1 AVIARRYTIQRKLGN
16 GSFGSVY
23 LVNDKK
29 AKQGEELKVL
39 KEISVGNL
47 KPNETVEANLEAQLL
62 SKLDHPAIVKFY
74 ASFVERDSFCI
85 ITEYCEG
92 GDLDCKIQEYRDS
105 GKTFTQSQV
114 IDWFIQLLLG
124 VNYMHERRIL
134 HRDLKAK
141 NIFLKDNLLKIGDF
155 GVSCLLM
162 GSCDLAT
169 TFTGTPYYMSPE
181 VLKHQGYDTKSDI
194 WSLGCIL
201 YEMCCMN
208 HAFTGQNFLSV
219 VLKIVEGETPSL
231 PDRYPSKLNAV
242 LCSML
247 SKDPSL
253 RPAAAEI
260 LKSPYIDEQLQKIQY
275 KFTNM
280 TVKDKALNC
289 HKESAPIFGAVQKK
303 VHLQT
308 LQELSE
314 VQKMTPRERMRLR
327 KLNAADERAK
337 KLKQLAEEKY
347 QENIKRMQEFRSRNF
362 QQLNVNVLHESAEQT
377 SKHLIHSQPATMG
390 NHVST
395 GQDEPRGNGRSELG
409 MSELTDHGKNS
420 KSDVKMKIPVKKD
433 FSLVVHMQI
442 KSGLICKV
450 VKKWQREKDINLAMI
465 AWDACGEKLA
475 GLVLAFAV
483 PSPTLVLGTW
493 GDKLLRLLQDLRLS
507 LHVAVRQLGGGNEKV
522 TAVKILVEFSCCIFC
537 FTELS
542 VPLCSFKYVL
552 SQPFHNRQ
560 KSLSVFSLCDKRCTA
575 ACEESCLV
583 LSTSSSCQLLSFCLA
598 YLGSPLLS
606 SACSG
611 LWEYYINATM
621 TSMSFRQKKIKDIY
635 QSIFISLEKIVVAEL
650 PCYLKQALR
659 PAERCEGVRGQK
671 QLHRPFPVLPMEN
684 VRMLYQRCSAG
695 CQSSCQ
701 NRGGIPWVLQQQFC
715 FLFQH
720 NSLGI
725 ALAST
730 TSLPKYLPGTNKLNF
745 HFIYQNKGAGNGSS
759 NQPFVAWF
767 VEIGGVCEITWNY
780 GKTQIAN
787 IPEDGLQ
794 TWKWKPIPEDPEIA
808 EEYYKDEFESCSEDS
823 EEEENAELSW
833 TVSKTNHQDSVM
845 NDEPKQL
852 QDLFSKSVDFSTS
865 LKVSV
870 KRKLIAERLKAAL
883 SVKAATRQS
892 GIAV

>member
-1 AVIARRYTIQRKLGN
+1 MLKFQETAKHVTVARFNSACSDAVIARRYTIQRKLGN

-105 GKTFTQSQV
+105 GKMFTQSQV

-181 VLKHQGYDTKSDI
+181 VLKHQGYNTKSDI

-247 SKDPSL
+247 SKNPSL

-260 LKSPYIDEQLQKIQY
+260 LKSPYIDEQLQKMQY

-289 HKESAPIFGAVQKK
+289 QKESAPIFGAVQKK

-327 KLNAADERAK
+327 KLNAADEKAK

-362 QQLNVNVLHESAEQT
+362 QQLNVNVLHHFSVSHLVSLALEAQT
-377 SKHLIHSQPATMG
+377 C
-390 NHVST
+390 
-395 GQDEPRGNGRSELG
+395 SETNNW
-409 MSELTDHGKNS
+409 E
-420 KSDVKMKIPVKKD
+420 
-433 FSLVVHMQI
+433 VHQ
-442 KSGLICKV
+442 
-450 VKKWQREKDINLAMI
+450 NL
-465 AWDACGEKLA
+465 C
-475 GLVLAFAV
+475 
-483 PSPTLVLGTW
+483 
-493 GDKLLRLLQDLRLS
+493 
-507 LHVAVRQLGGGNEKV
+507 
-522 TAVKILVEFSCCIFC
+522 
-537 FTELS
+537 
-542 VPLCSFKYVL
+542 
-552 SQPFHNRQ
+552 
-560 KSLSVFSLCDKRCTA
+560 
-575 ACEESCLV
+575 
-583 LSTSSSCQLLSFCLA
+583 CLA
-598 YLGSPLLS
+598 
-606 SACSG
+606 
-611 LWEYYINATM
+611 E
-621 TSMSFRQKKIKDIY
+621 
-635 QSIFISLEKIVVAEL
+635 
-650 PCYLKQALR
+650 
-659 PAERCEGVRGQK
+659 
-671 QLHRPFPVLPMEN
+671 
-684 VRMLYQRCSAG
+684 
-695 CQSSCQ
+695 
-701 NRGGIPWVLQQQFC
+701 
-715 FLFQH
+715 
-720 NSLGI
+720 
-725 ALAST
+725 
-730 TSLPKYLPGTNKLNF
+730 
-745 HFIYQNKGAGNGSS
+745 
-759 NQPFVAWF
+759 
-767 VEIGGVCEITWNY
+767 
-780 GKTQIAN
+780 
-787 IPEDGLQ
+787 
-794 TWKWKPIPEDPEIA
+794 PIPEDPEIA

-823 EEEENAELSW
+823 EEDEDEELSW
-833 TVSKTNHQDSVM
+833 TVSKTNHQVNVTFENPDSDMEAMVEYLESVL
-845 NDEPKQL
+845 NSSSLGSRTVTRVSPGEPQGFRALNSTMAETKLKRMRESAIGKLGVEAFEAVYSCLKQARQHNASEEEIRSCL
-852 QDLFSKSVDFSTS
+852 EKLVSRASDCFEVDQLLYFEEQ
-865 LKVSV
+865 L
-870 KRKLIAERLKAAL
+870 
-883 SVKAATRQS
+883 
-892 GIAV
+892 

>member
-1 AVIARRYTIQRKLGN
+1 MLKFQETAKHVTVARFNSACSDAVIARRYTLQRKLGN

-23 LVNDKK
+23 LVNDRK

-92 GDLDCKIQEYRDS
+92 GDLDFKIQEYKDS
-105 GKTFTQSQV
+105 GKMFTQSQV

-181 VLKHQGYDTKSDI
+181 VLKHQGYNTKSDI

-247 SKDPSL
+247 SKNPSL

-289 HKESAPIFGAVQKK
+289 QKETAPIFGAMQKK

-327 KLNAADERAK
+327 KLNAADEKAK

-362 QQLNVNVLHESAEQT
+362 QQLNVNVLY
-377 SKHLIHSQPATMG
+377 PATVG
-390 NHVST
+390 SYVST
-395 GQDEPRGNGRSELG
+395 GQDEPRGNWTSDLS
-409 MSELTDHGKNS
+409 MSELTDH
-420 KSDVKMKIPVKKD
+420 
-433 FSLVVHMQI
+433 
-442 KSGLICKV
+442 
-450 VKKWQREKDINLAMI
+450 E
-465 AWDACGEKLA
+465 
-475 GLVLAFAV
+475 
-483 PSPTLVLGTW
+483 
-493 GDKLLRLLQDLRLS
+493 
-507 LHVAVRQLGGGNEKV
+507 
-522 TAVKILVEFSCCIFC
+522 
-537 FTELS
+537 
-542 VPLCSFKYVL
+542 
-552 SQPFHNRQ
+552 
-560 KSLSVFSLCDKRCTA
+560 
-575 ACEESCLV
+575 
-583 LSTSSSCQLLSFCLA
+583 
-598 YLGSPLLS
+598 
-606 SACSG
+606 
-611 LWEYYINATM
+611 
-621 TSMSFRQKKIKDIY
+621 
-635 QSIFISLEKIVVAEL
+635 
-650 PCYLKQALR
+650 
-659 PAERCEGVRGQK
+659 
-671 QLHRPFPVLPMEN
+671 
-684 VRMLYQRCSAG
+684 
-695 CQSSCQ
+695 
-701 NRGGIPWVLQQQFC
+701 
-715 FLFQH
+715 
-720 NSLGI
+720 
-725 ALAST
+725 
-730 TSLPKYLPGTNKLNF
+730 
-745 HFIYQNKGAGNGSS
+745 
-759 NQPFVAWF
+759 
-767 VEIGGVCEITWNY
+767 
-780 GKTQIAN
+780 
-787 IPEDGLQ
+787 
-794 TWKWKPIPEDPEIA
+794 IPEDPEIA

-823 EEEENAELSW
+823 EEEEDAELSW
-833 TVSKTNHQDSVM
+833 TVSKTNHEDSDMEAMVEYLENVLDSSSFNLPLGSWEWRHSRQCTAASSKRDGRMPVRRRSGALWRNWFLEQVIASKWISCCISRNSCRLQSHISSCDSVSATAG
-845 NDEPKQL
+845 NGTEEEGNSFRPAGKYRSITGQGL
-852 QDLFSKSVDFSTS
+852 YTNHGQDRTAEER
-865 LKVSV
+865 VS
-870 KRKLIAERLKAAL
+870 
-883 SVKAATRQS
+883 SCFTFQHQS
-892 GIAV
+892 HYVVMSIGRC

>member
-1 AVIARRYTIQRKLGN
+1 MMKFQETAKHVTVARFNSADSNDVIARRYTIQRKLGN

-23 LVNDKK
+23 LVNDRK

-92 GDLDCKIQEYRDS
+92 GDLNFKIQEYKDS
-105 GKTFTQSQV
+105 GKMFTQSQV

-181 VLKHQGYDTKSDI
+181 VLKHQGYNTKSDI

-247 SKDPSL
+247 SKNPSL

-260 LKSPYIDEQLQKIQY
+260 LRSPYIDEQLKKIQY

-280 TVKDKALNC
+280 TVKDKALNWQ
-289 HKESAPIFGAVQKK
+289 KETAPIFGAVQKK

-327 KLNAADERAK
+327 KLNTADEKAK

-347 QENIKRMQEFRSRNF
+347 QDNIKRMQEFRSHNF
-362 QQLNVNVLHESAEQT
+362 QQLNVNVLHWRS
-377 SKHLIHSQPATMG
+377 HLCAPSVYHFS
-390 NHVST
+390 VSHT
-395 GQDEPRGNGRSELG
+395 
-409 MSELTDHGKNS
+409 
-420 KSDVKMKIPVKKD
+420 V
-433 FSLVVHMQI
+433 SLALEAQ
-442 KSGLICKV
+442 
-450 VKKWQREKDINLAMI
+450 
-465 AWDACGEKLA
+465 
-475 GLVLAFAV
+475 
-483 PSPTLVLGTW
+483 
-493 GDKLLRLLQDLRLS
+493 
-507 LHVAVRQLGGGNEKV
+507 
-522 TAVKILVEFSCCIFC
+522 
-537 FTELS
+537 
-542 VPLCSFKYVL
+542 
-552 SQPFHNRQ
+552 
-560 KSLSVFSLCDKRCTA
+560 
-575 ACEESCLV
+575 
-583 LSTSSSCQLLSFCLA
+583 
-598 YLGSPLLS
+598 
-606 SACSG
+606 ACSETIN
-611 LWEYYINATM
+611 WEVHQNL
-621 TSMSFRQKKIKDIY
+621 D
-635 QSIFISLEKIVVAEL
+635 
-650 PCYLKQALR
+650 YLF
-659 PAERCEGVRGQK
+659 E
-671 QLHRPFPVLPMEN
+671 
-684 VRMLYQRCSAG
+684 
-695 CQSSCQ
+695 
-701 NRGGIPWVLQQQFC
+701 
-715 FLFQH
+715 
-720 NSLGI
+720 
-725 ALAST
+725 
-730 TSLPKYLPGTNKLNF
+730 
-745 HFIYQNKGAGNGSS
+745 
-759 NQPFVAWF
+759 
-767 VEIGGVCEITWNY
+767 
-780 GKTQIAN
+780 
-787 IPEDGLQ
+787 
-794 TWKWKPIPEDPEIA
+794 PIPEDPEIA

-823 EEEENAELSW
+823 EEEEDAELSW
-833 TVSKTNHQDSVM
+833 TVSKTNHQVYMTFENTDSDMEAMVGYLESVLNSSSLGSRTVTGVSPGVPQGFRAVNTTM
-845 NDEPKQL
+845 AETKLKHMRESAIGKLGVEAFEAVYSCLKQARQQNASEEEIRSCL
-852 QDLFSKSVDFSTS
+852 EKLVSRASDCFEVDQLLYFEEQ
-865 LKVSV
+865 L
-870 KRKLIAERLKAAL
+870 
-883 SVKAATRQS
+883 
-892 GIAV
+892 

>member
-1 AVIARRYTIQRKLGN
+1 MLKFQETAKHVTVARFNSACSDAVIARRYTIQRKLGN

-92 GDLDCKIQEYRDS
+92 GDLDFKIQEYRDS
-105 GKTFTQSQV
+105 GKMFTQSQV

-194 WSLGCIL
+194 
-201 YEMCCMN
+201 CM
-208 HAFTGQNFLSV
+208 
-219 VLKIVEGETPSL
+219 
-231 PDRYPSKLNAV
+231 LN
-242 LCSML
+242 
-247 SKDPSL
+247 KDPSL

-260 LKSPYIDEQLQKIQY
+260 LKFPYIDEQLQKIQY

-327 KLNAADERAK
+327 KLNVADERAK

-377 SKHLIHSQPATMG
+377 SKHLIHPQPATMG

-395 GQDEPRGNGRSELG
+395 GQDEPRGNGTSELG
-409 MSELTDHGKNS
+409 MSELTDH
-420 KSDVKMKIPVKKD
+420 
-433 FSLVVHMQI
+433 
-442 KSGLICKV
+442 
-450 VKKWQREKDINLAMI
+450 E
-465 AWDACGEKLA
+465 
-475 GLVLAFAV
+475 
-483 PSPTLVLGTW
+483 
-493 GDKLLRLLQDLRLS
+493 
-507 LHVAVRQLGGGNEKV
+507 
-522 TAVKILVEFSCCIFC
+522 
-537 FTELS
+537 
-542 VPLCSFKYVL
+542 
-552 SQPFHNRQ
+552 
-560 KSLSVFSLCDKRCTA
+560 
-575 ACEESCLV
+575 
-583 LSTSSSCQLLSFCLA
+583 
-598 YLGSPLLS
+598 
-606 SACSG
+606 
-611 LWEYYINATM
+611 
-621 TSMSFRQKKIKDIY
+621 
-635 QSIFISLEKIVVAEL
+635 
-650 PCYLKQALR
+650 
-659 PAERCEGVRGQK
+659 
-671 QLHRPFPVLPMEN
+671 
-684 VRMLYQRCSAG
+684 
-695 CQSSCQ
+695 
-701 NRGGIPWVLQQQFC
+701 
-715 FLFQH
+715 
-720 NSLGI
+720 
-725 ALAST
+725 
-730 TSLPKYLPGTNKLNF
+730 
-745 HFIYQNKGAGNGSS
+745 
-759 NQPFVAWF
+759 
-767 VEIGGVCEITWNY
+767 
-780 GKTQIAN
+780 
-787 IPEDGLQ
+787 
-794 TWKWKPIPEDPEIA
+794 IPEDPEIA

-823 EEEENAELSW
+823 EEEEDAELSW
-833 TVSKTNHQDSVM
+833 TVSKTNHQDSDMEAMVEYLESVL
-845 NDEPKQL
+845 NSSSLGSRTVTRVSPGEPQGFRALNSTMAETKLKRMRESAIGKLGVEAFEAVYSCLKQARQQNASEEELRSCLEKLVSRASDCFEVDQLLYFEEQL
-852 QDLFSKSVDFSTS
+852 Q
-865 LKVSV
+865 
-870 KRKLIAERLKAAL
+870 AL
-883 SVKAATRQS
+883 EPHLQL
-892 GIAV
+892 